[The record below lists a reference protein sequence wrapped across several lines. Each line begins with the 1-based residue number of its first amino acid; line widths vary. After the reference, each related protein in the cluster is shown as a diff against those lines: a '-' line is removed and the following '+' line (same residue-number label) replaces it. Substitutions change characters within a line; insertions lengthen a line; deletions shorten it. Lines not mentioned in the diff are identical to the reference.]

1 MPNDKFQ
8 ASEVQ
13 TLIGELELQSHKAR
27 IRNSQ
32 PKLYK
37 NASMQSGHLKQ
48 KSTRHN
54 NGEFQCHCFLPLFL
68 NFLGK

>member
-1 MPNDKFQ
+1 MSMPNDKFQ

-13 TLIGELELQSHKAR
+13 TLIGELEFQSHKAG
-27 IRNSQ
+27 IRNSPQ
-32 PKLYK
+32 MLHK

-54 NGEFQCHCFLPLFL
+54 NGEF
-68 NFLGK
+68 